1 MKHDLSLRGKIFNDA
16 VELFDLKLHDV
27 LNTLL
32 RQGLTD
38 GSVTLKLNVELW
50 TVGEQDEDGVYH
62 DTNKTHFDYNVSS
75 AVTQKSKSNGEVA
88 DMLKLRVV
96 DGQLELR
103 DLDENTILDLDA
115 QGNIR
120 SITIEHASQRAD
132 APHFSYEQ
140 VAA

>member
-1 MKHDLSLRGKIFNDA
+1 MKHDLSLRGEIFNDA
-16 VELFDLKLHDV
+16 VELFDLKLRDV

-103 DLDENTILDLDA
+103 DLDENTIFDL
-115 QGNIR
+115 
-120 SITIEHASQRAD
+120 
-132 APHFSYEQ
+132 
-140 VAA
+140 VAERG

>member
-1 MKHDLSLRGKIFNDA
+1 MKHDLSLRGEIFNDA
-16 VELFDLKLHDV
+16 VELFDLKLRDV

-88 DMLKLRVV
+88 DMLRLRII

-103 DLDENTILDLDA
+103 DLDENTLFDMEANHNEHDA
-115 QGNIR
+115 DGR
-120 SITIEHASQRAD
+120 
-132 APHFSYEQ
+132 
-140 VAA
+140 

>member
-1 MKHDLSLRGKIFNDA
+1 MKHDLSLRGEIFNDA
-16 VELFDLKLHDV
+16 VELFDLKLRDV

-75 AVTQKSKSNGEVA
+75 AVTQKSKSNGEVVN
-88 DMLKLRVV
+88 MLRLRVI

-103 DLDENTILDLDA
+103 DLDENTLFDMEGNRNEHDA
-115 QGNIR
+115 DGR
-120 SITIEHASQRAD
+120 
-132 APHFSYEQ
+132 
-140 VAA
+140 

>member
-1 MKHDLSLRGKIFNDA
+1 MKHDLSLRGEIFNGA

-38 GSVTLKLNVELW
+38 GCVTLKLNVELW

-103 DLDENTILDLDA
+103 DLDENTIFDLVE
-115 QGNIR
+115 GKN
-120 SITIEHASQRAD
+120 E
-132 APHFSYEQ
+132 
-140 VAA
+140 

>member
-1 MKHDLSLRGKIFNDA
+1 MKHDLSLRGEIFNDA
-16 VELFDLKLHDV
+16 VELFDHKLHDV

-38 GSVTLKLNVELW
+38 GCVTLKLNVELW

-96 DGQLELR
+96 DGQRELR
-103 DLDENTILDLDA
+103 DLDENTLFDLVE
-115 QGNIR
+115 G
-120 SITIEHASQRAD
+120 EK
-132 APHFSYEQ
+132 E
-140 VAA
+140 

>member
-1 MKHDLSLRGKIFNDA
+1 MRHEMSLRGGIFNDA
-16 VELFDLKLHDV
+16 VDLFDTKLRDV

-32 RQGLTD
+32 RQGLSE

-62 DTNKTHFDYNVSS
+62 DTNNTHFDYNVSS

-103 DLDENTILDLDA
+103 DMDENTIFDLV
-115 QGNIR
+115 
-120 SITIEHASQRAD
+120 E
-132 APHFSYEQ
+132 EKE
-140 VAA
+140 

>member
-1 MKHDLSLRGKIFNDA
+1 MKHDLSLRGEIFNDA
-16 VELFDLKLHDV
+16 VELFDLKLRDV

-88 DMLKLRVV
+88 NMLRLRVI

-103 DLDENTILDLDA
+103 DLDENTLFDMEGNRNEHDA
-115 QGNIR
+115 DGR
-120 SITIEHASQRAD
+120 
-132 APHFSYEQ
+132 
-140 VAA
+140 

>member
-1 MKHDLSLRGKIFNDA
+1 MKHDLSLRGEIFNDA

-27 LNTLL
+27 LNSLL
-32 RQGLTD
+32 RQGLSA

-103 DLDENTILDLDA
+103 DLDENKIFDLVEGEKDGA
-115 QGNIR
+115 R
-120 SITIEHASQRAD
+120 SC
-132 APHFSYEQ
+132 
-140 VAA
+140 

>member
-1 MKHDLSLRGKIFNDA
+1 MKPDLSLRGEIFNDA
-16 VELFDLKLHDV
+16 VELFDLKLRDV

-75 AVTQKSKSNGEVA
+75 AVTQKSKSNGEVVN
-88 DMLKLRVV
+88 MLRLRVI

-103 DLDENTILDLDA
+103 DLDENTLFDMEGNRNEHDA
-115 QGNIR
+115 DGR
-120 SITIEHASQRAD
+120 
-132 APHFSYEQ
+132 
-140 VAA
+140 

>member
-1 MKHDLSLRGKIFNDA
+1 MKHDLSLRGEIFNDA

-27 LNTLL
+27 LNSLL
-32 RQGLTD
+32 RQGLSV

-103 DLDENTILDLDA
+103 DLDENTIFDLV
-115 QGNIR
+115 
-120 SITIEHASQRAD
+120 E
-132 APHFSYEQ
+132 EKE
-140 VAA
+140 

>member
-1 MKHDLSLRGKIFNDA
+1 MKHDLSLRGEIFNDA
-16 VELFDLKLHDV
+16 VELFDLKLRDV

-62 DTNKTHFDYNVSS
+62 ATNKTHFDYNVSS

-88 DMLKLRVV
+88 DMLRLRVV

-103 DLDENTILDLDA
+103 DLDENTIFDLVE
-115 QGNIR
+115 G
-120 SITIEHASQRAD
+120 
-132 APHFSYEQ
+132 
-140 VAA
+140 V

>member
-1 MKHDLSLRGKIFNDA
+1 MKHDLSLRGEIFNDA
-16 VELFDLKLHDV
+16 VELFDLKLRDV

-88 DMLKLRVV
+88 DMLRLRVV

-103 DLDENTILDLDA
+103 DLDENTIFDLVE
-115 QGNIR
+115 G
-120 SITIEHASQRAD
+120 EK
-132 APHFSYEQ
+132 E
-140 VAA
+140 

>member
-1 MKHDLSLRGKIFNDA
+1 MNHDLSLRGEIFNDA

-38 GSVTLKLNVELW
+38 CSVTLKLNVELW

-88 DMLKLRVV
+88 DMLRLRVV
-96 DGQLELR
+96 DGQFEHKKLDKNTNN
-103 DLDENTILDLDA
+103 DLVEGENDGA
-115 QGNIR
+115 R
-120 SITIEHASQRAD
+120 SC
-132 APHFSYEQ
+132 
-140 VAA
+140 

>member
-1 MKHDLSLRGKIFNDA
+1 MKRDLSLRGEIFNGA

-38 GSVTLKLNVELW
+38 GCVTLKLNVELW

-88 DMLKLRVV
+88 DKLKLRVV

-103 DLDENTILDLDA
+103 DLDENTIFDLA
-115 QGNIR
+115 EG
-120 SITIEHASQRAD
+120 EK
-132 APHFSYEQ
+132 E
-140 VAA
+140 

>member
-1 MKHDLSLRGKIFNDA
+1 MKRDLSLRGEIFNDA
-16 VELFDLKLHDV
+16 VDLFDRKLHDV

-38 GSVTLKLNVELW
+38 GCVTLKLNVELW

-75 AVTQKSKSNGEVA
+75 SVMQKSKSNGEVA
-88 DMLKLRVV
+88 DMLKVRVV

-103 DLDENTILDLDA
+103 DLDENTIFDLV
-115 QGNIR
+115 
-120 SITIEHASQRAD
+120 E
-132 APHFSYEQ
+132 EKE
-140 VAA
+140 

>member
-1 MKHDLSLRGKIFNDA
+1 MKHDLSLRGEIFNDA

-32 RQGLTD
+32 RQGLTS
-38 GSVTLKLNVELW
+38 GCVTFRLNVELW
-50 TVGEQDEDGVYH
+50 TVGEQDEDGAYH

-75 AVTQKSKSNGEVA
+75 TVTQKSKSNGEVA

-103 DLDENTILDLDA
+103 DLDENTIFDLVE
-115 QGNIR
+115 GER
-120 SITIEHASQRAD
+120 E
-132 APHFSYEQ
+132 
-140 VAA
+140 

>member
-1 MKHDLSLRGKIFNDA
+1 MKHDLSLRGEIFNDA
-16 VELFDLKLHDV
+16 VELFDLKLHGV

-38 GSVTLKLNVELW
+38 GCVTLKLNVELW

-103 DLDENTILDLDA
+103 DLDENTIFDLVE
-115 QGNIR
+115 G
-120 SITIEHASQRAD
+120 EK
-132 APHFSYEQ
+132 E
-140 VAA
+140 

>member
-1 MKHDLSLRGKIFNDA
+1 MKHDLSLRGEIFNDA

-27 LNTLL
+27 LNSLL
-32 RQGLTD
+32 RQGLSA

-62 DTNKTHFDYNVSS
+62 DTDKTHFDYSVSS
-75 AVTQKSKSNGEVA
+75 TVTQKSKSNGEVA

-103 DLDENTILDLDA
+103 DLDENTIFDL
-115 QGNIR
+115 
-120 SITIEHASQRAD
+120 
-132 APHFSYEQ
+132 
-140 VAA
+140 VAERG

>member
-1 MKHDLSLRGKIFNDA
+1 MKHDLSLRGEIFNDA
-16 VELFDLKLHDV
+16 VELFDHKLHDV

-38 GSVTLKLNVELW
+38 GCVTLKLNVELW

-103 DLDENTILDLDA
+103 DLDENTLFDLVE
-115 QGNIR
+115 G
-120 SITIEHASQRAD
+120 EK
-132 APHFSYEQ
+132 E
-140 VAA
+140 

>member
-1 MKHDLSLRGKIFNDA
+1 MKHDLSLRGEIFNDA
-16 VELFDLKLHDV
+16 VELFDLKLRDV

-88 DMLKLRVV
+88 DMLRLRVV

-103 DLDENTILDLDA
+103 DLDENTIFDLVE
-115 QGNIR
+115 G
-120 SITIEHASQRAD
+120 
-132 APHFSYEQ
+132 
-140 VAA
+140 V

>member
-1 MKHDLSLRGKIFNDA
+1 MKHDLSLRGEIFNDA

-27 LNTLL
+27 LNSLL
-32 RQGLTD
+32 RQGLSA

-62 DTNKTHFDYNVSS
+62 DTNKTQFDYNVSS

-88 DMLKLRVV
+88 DMLRLRVV

-103 DLDENTILDLDA
+103 DLDENTIFDLVEGEKDGA
-115 QGNIR
+115 R
-120 SITIEHASQRAD
+120 SC
-132 APHFSYEQ
+132 
-140 VAA
+140 

>member
-1 MKHDLSLRGKIFNDA
+1 MKRDLSLRGEIFNDA
-16 VELFDLKLHDV
+16 VGLFDLKLHDV

-38 GSVTLKLNVELW
+38 GCVTLKLNVELW

-75 AVTQKSKSNGEVA
+75 TVTQKSKSNGEVA
-88 DMLKLRVV
+88 NMLKLRVV

-103 DLDENTILDLDA
+103 DLDENTIFDLVE
-115 QGNIR
+115 GER
-120 SITIEHASQRAD
+120 E
-132 APHFSYEQ
+132 
-140 VAA
+140 

>member
-1 MKHDLSLRGKIFNDA
+1 MKHDLSLRGEIFDA
-16 VELFDLKLHDV
+16 AIDLFDLKLHDV

-38 GSVTLKLNVELW
+38 GCVTLKLNVELW

-103 DLDENTILDLDA
+103 DLDENTIVDLVD
-115 QGNIR
+115 G
-120 SITIEHASQRAD
+120 EK
-132 APHFSYEQ
+132 E
-140 VAA
+140 

>member
-1 MKHDLSLRGKIFNDA
+1 MKHDLSLRGEIFNDA
-16 VELFDLKLHDV
+16 VDLFDLKLHDV

-38 GSVTLKLNVELW
+38 GCVTLKLNVELW

-75 AVTQKSKSNGEVA
+75 AVTQKSKSDGEVT

-103 DLDENTILDLDA
+103 DLDENTIFDLVE
-115 QGNIR
+115 GER
-120 SITIEHASQRAD
+120 E
-132 APHFSYEQ
+132 
-140 VAA
+140 

>member
-1 MKHDLSLRGKIFNDA
+1 MKHDLSLRGEIFNDA

-27 LNTLL
+27 LNSLL
-32 RQGLTD
+32 RQGLSA

-88 DMLKLRVV
+88 DMLRLRVV

-103 DLDENTILDLDA
+103 DLDENTIFDLA
-115 QGNIR
+115 EGGK
-120 SITIEHASQRAD
+120 E
-132 APHFSYEQ
+132 
-140 VAA
+140 

>member
-1 MKHDLSLRGKIFNDA
+1 MKHDLSLRGEIFNDA

-103 DLDENTILDLDA
+103 DLDENTIFDLVE
-115 QGNIR
+115 G
-120 SITIEHASQRAD
+120 EK
-132 APHFSYEQ
+132 E
-140 VAA
+140 